1 VKVWRCGEYCMHD
14 ILIQLGAGLPF
25 SGEIARDVPA
35 FLTAHGRPD
44 TVAHCG
50 AVAAEA
56 RRVAELADADLDT
69 AEVAGWLHDISV
81 IIPSE
86 QRVVIAEQLGVEVL
100 PEEALFPM
108 IIHQKLSA
116 VLAREIFQIQDDA
129 ILSAVG
135 CHTTLKAGATLL
147 DKVLFVADKL
157 AWDQPGH
164 APFHDDMRA
173 ALDHSLDQAALV
185 YLRYLWEQR
194 ARLKVLHPW
203 AQAAYIELIN
213 S

>member
-1 VKVWRCGEYCMHD
+1 MHNV
-14 ILIQLGAGLPF
+14 LVQLGAGLQLT
-25 SGEIARDVPA
+25 GDIARDVPV
-35 FLTAHGRPD
+35 FLAYHGRPD
-44 TVAHCG
+44 TAIHCG

-56 RRVAELADADLDT
+56 RRIAALVGADLDA
-69 AEVAGWLHDISV
+69 AEISGWLHDISV
-81 IIPSE
+81 IIPNE
-86 QRVVIAEQLGVEVL
+86 QRALIAEQLGIDVL
-100 PEEALFPM
+100 PEEAIFPM

-116 VLAREIFQIQDDA
+116 VLARDLFQIEDAA

-164 APFHDDMRA
+164 APFHDEMRA
-173 ALDHSLDQAALV
+173 VLGRSLDQATLV

-194 ARLKVLHPW
+194 AKLKVLHPW
-203 AQAAYIELIN
+203 AHAAYVELRDA
-213 S
+213 

>member
-1 VKVWRCGEYCMHD
+1 MHD
-14 ILIQLGAGLPF
+14 ILIQLAAGLQL
-25 SGEIARDVPA
+25 SGDVVHDVPI
-35 FLTAHGRPD
+35 FLIHHGRPG
-44 TVAHCG
+44 TAQHCG

-56 RRVAELADADLDT
+56 RRVAELAGADLDA

-81 IIPSE
+81 IIPNA
-86 QRVVIAEQLGVEVL
+86 QRAVIAEQLGIDVL

-116 VLAREIFQIQDDA
+116 ILAREIFQIKDGA

-164 APFHDDMRA
+164 APFHDDVRA
-173 ALDHSLDQAALV
+173 ALGSSLDQAALV
-185 YLRYLWEQR
+185 YLCYLWEQR

>member
-1 VKVWRCGEYCMHD
+1 MPTNV
-14 ILIQLGAGLPF
+14 LTQLGAGLQLT
-25 SGEIARDVPA
+25 GDIARDVPV
-35 FLTAHGRPD
+35 FLTHHGRPD

-56 RRVAELADADLDT
+56 GRIAALVGADLDA
-69 AEVAGWLHDISV
+69 AEVASWLHDVSV

-86 QRVVIAEQLGVEVL
+86 QRAVIAKQLGIDVL
-100 PEEALFPM
+100 PEEAIFPM

-116 VLAREIFQIQDDA
+116 MLAREIFQIGDAA

-135 CHTTLKAGATLL
+135 CHTTLKAGATML

-173 ALDHSLDQAALV
+173 ALDRSLDQAALV

-194 ARLKVLHPW
+194 ATLRVLHPW
-203 AQAAYIELIN
+203 AQAAYVELRDT
-213 S
+213 